1 MLECLFY
8 KVTCPRSTTLLKK
21 KPQPSFVPVNIA
33 KFLRTSYFIEHLWW
47 LLLFEVISNYC
58 LWNILWNIGNFYN
71 SGQTRYLPS
80 INIFRGSIHF
90 CFVIVFV
97 FKFIEAILAVKD
109 SSSTFNSEKNEV
121 PSKLNSILEPMLQL
135 NSGRD

>member
-1 MLECLFY
+1 M
-8 KVTCPRSTTLLKK
+8 V
-21 KPQPSFVPVNIA
+21 
-33 KFLRTSYFIEHLWW
+33 
-47 LLLFEVISNYC
+47 
-58 LWNILWNIGNFYN
+58 GNFYN

-80 INIFRGSIHF
+80 INIFRGSVHF
-90 CFVIVFV
+90 CLEIVFI

-109 SSSTFNSEKNEV
+109 SFSTFNYEKNEV